1 MRSPN
6 IPPLHPIFGAISL
19 TICRWLIPSLRL
31 TYSNLPYFMLQ
42 GKTYRDAAEEKLRKK
57 IFSGHL
63 EVHVIDAHNRLYKAG
78 KKTFTMGVNSLSDMV
93 RHHATF
99 KCYD

>member
-1 MRSPN
+1 
-6 IPPLHPIFGAISL
+6 
-19 TICRWLIPSLRL
+19 
-31 TYSNLPYFMLQ
+31 MLQ

-63 EVHVIDAHNRLYKAG
+63 EVIDAHNRLYMEG

-99 KCYD
+99 KCYN